1 MTFSS
6 ALLMVIADDLSGAAE
21 IAGRAL
27 EHGLTTEVWTWE
39 KFLERGTQ
47 SVRPSLLVIDSNT
60 RSSSKTE
67 ARNRLRQLGKNLE
80 PSPIR
85 LFKKVDSVLRGPLIS
100 ELNGLTEGLSQK
112 RVLLVPSN
120 PSRERVVRQGQYW
133 IKNKPIH
140 KTQFGK
146 DPEYPAQSSH
156 VVDILRSQ
164 PGDLPVS
171 ILPPNSN
178 LTNTGILVGE
188 ATTLSDLDMWV
199 KELDEN
205 TLAAG
210 AADFFQAWL
219 QLHAPQKRNSAVDPL
234 SLNIS
239 ERVLLVSGSASTT
252 SSRTIE
258 SWKKKGTPVLNI
270 PTSLLENENN
280 SDHLI
285 RTWMQ
290 TVIKSFQ
297 LKSRVVVN
305 IGHPL
310 KRDVDLKEHLRLHL
324 AELTSKV
331 LSNCSLDHLWVEGG
345 STASTLVRHLKWN
358 QFEVLGSLSPG
369 VVTLRQ
375 FKKELPLITLKPGSY
390 AWPDVFCV

>member
-1 MTFSS
+1 
-6 ALLMVIADDLSGAAE
+6 
-21 IAGRAL
+21 
-27 EHGLTTEVWTWE
+27 
-39 KFLERGTQ
+39 
-47 SVRPSLLVIDSNT
+47 
-60 RSSSKTE
+60 
-67 ARNRLRQLGKNLE
+67 QLGKNLE

-252 SSRTIE
+252 
-258 SWKKKGTPVLNI
+258 
-270 PTSLLENENN
+270 
-280 SDHLI
+280 
-285 RTWMQ
+285 
-290 TVIKSFQ
+290 
-297 LKSRVVVN
+297 
-305 IGHPL
+305 
-310 KRDVDLKEHLRLHL
+310 
-324 AELTSKV
+324 
-331 LSNCSLDHLWVEGG
+331 
-345 STASTLVRHLKWN
+345 
-358 QFEVLGSLSPG
+358 
-369 VVTLRQ
+369 
-375 FKKELPLITLKPGSY
+375 
-390 AWPDVFCV
+390 